1 MLVKTLIYNGKISP
15 NFYNAKIFL
24 KFFTISRF
32 VFRRISG
39 LCPTGR
45 QKHVQEKTK
54 NYYGMRQLVVRMCFN
69 RVLQ

>member
-1 MLVKTLIYNGKISP
+1 MLVKTLIYNSKISP

-24 KFFTISRF
+24 KFFIFSRF

-54 NYYGMRQLVVRMCFN
+54 DYYGMRQLVVRMCFN